1 MKTEIDNNEK
11 LSAENETPPIANV
24 LLPAVFF
31 SGGDKQEQI
40 KKELK
45 ELLVKFK
52 AELTIENFGRNL
64 ADNEKIVVDF
74 DWDDDLCNRTDNGS
88 VPQWVVGRWENGW

>member
-1 MKTEIDNNEK
+1 
-11 LSAENETPPIANV
+11 
-24 LLPAVFF
+24 
-31 SGGDKQEQI
+31 
-40 KKELK
+40 
-45 ELLVKFK
+45 LVKFK

>member
-31 SGGDKQEQI
+31 
-40 KKELK
+40 
-45 ELLVKFK
+45 
-52 AELTIENFGRNL
+52 
-64 ADNEKIVVDF
+64 
-74 DWDDDLCNRTDNGS
+74 
-88 VPQWVVGRWENGW
+88 

>member
-24 LLPAVFF
+24 LLPAVFL
-31 SGGDKQEQI
+31 SGEGKQEQF